1 MFSEVFFTGL
11 YSSLIGF
18 LLAMGAQCYKSKCK
32 EVEFCCIKI
41 VRDTTAEEEL
51 DIQQQRPQ
59 NPISQQGLKLAT
71 LILYFLLNIT

>member
-18 LLAMGAQCYKSKCK
+18 LLAMGAQCYKSKCR

-41 VRDTTAEEEL
+41 IRDTTAEEEL
-51 DIQQQRPQ
+51 DIQQRQPQ
-59 NPISQQGLKLAT
+59 NPISQNGL
-71 LILYFLLNIT
+71 

>member
-18 LLAMGAQCYKSKCK
+18 LLAMGAQCYKSICK
-32 EVEFCCIKI
+32 EVNFCCIKI
-41 VRDTTAEEEL
+41 IRDVEGEEEL

-59 NPISQQGLKLAT
+59 NPIQSQNGL
-71 LILYFLLNIT
+71 

>member
-18 LLAMGAQCYKSKCK
+18 LLAMGAQCYKSKCR
-32 EVEFCCIKI
+32 EVDVCCIKI
-41 VRDTTAEEEL
+41 VRDVEGEEEL

-59 NPISQQGLKLAT
+59 NPIQSQNGL
-71 LILYFLLNIT
+71 

>member
-32 EVEFCCIKI
+32 EVSFCCIKI
-41 VRDTTAEEEL
+41 IRDTTAEEDI
-51 DIQQQRPQ
+51 DIQQRSQ
-59 NPISQQGLKLAT
+59 NPITTQSLDRPNERL
-71 LILYFLLNIT
+71 